1 MVPELV
7 TGALEVVF
15 APVPAVS
22 AAIVAVL
29 FSAGVVGVVL
39 LGPPPCGLP
48 RLPVSPVPALPA
60 LDVPPPPEAAP
71 PLPPA
76 PPPIAALPAD
86 TPPGLSTMPPEE
98 PVGLDPAVESL
109 TRESWPRVAKRGLP
123 SNELFPLHA
132 VARVS
137 CEVSA

>member
-29 FSAGVVGVVL
+29 FSAGVVGVVWR
-39 LGPPPCGLP
+39 GTPPWGRP
-48 RLPVSPVPALPA
+48 RLRVSPVPALPA

-98 PVGLDPAVESL
+98 PVGLEPAVGSL
-109 TRESWPRVAKRGLP
+109 TRESWPRVEKRGLP
-123 SNELFPLHA
+123 SNEFVPLLA
-132 VARVS
+132 VAMGA
-137 CEVSA
+137 C